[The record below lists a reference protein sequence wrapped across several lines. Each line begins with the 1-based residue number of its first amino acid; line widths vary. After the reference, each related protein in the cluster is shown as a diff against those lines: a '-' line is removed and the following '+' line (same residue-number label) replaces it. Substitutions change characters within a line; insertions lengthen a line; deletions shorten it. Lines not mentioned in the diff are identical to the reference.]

1 MALQPASA
9 GTGPNANA
17 WRLSLV
23 SAGVLW
29 VVTAVFLVALQ
40 TPYAALTCIGPLAL
54 AAGLVAILARHL
66 RIRLPVA
73 IYPVLVLAI
82 AALVNAPIIDLLLL

>member
-9 GTGPNANA
+9 ASGPNANA

-23 SAGVLW
+23 SAVVLW

-54 AAGLVAILARHL
+54 GAGLVAILARHL

-73 IYPVLVLAI
+73 AYPVLVLAI
-82 AALVNAPIIDLLLL
+82 GALVNAPIIDLLLL